1 MSLIREPFRL
11 ILAGDASSEDR
22 ELNKIGH
29 CKVGLPSPP
38 APLPKERG
46 LEFRFPLLRER
57 ARVRAKYSCRRS
69 NKSALL
75 RERLEVGKQ
84 GQS

>member
-38 APLPKERG
+38 APLPKERQGGFIQGNEKHDVVDSPKLSG
-46 LEFRFPLLRER
+46 LVEQCAIPAFLLT
-57 ARVRAKYSCRRS
+57 
-69 NKSALL
+69 
-75 RERLEVGKQ
+75 
-84 GQS
+84 